1 MDYKKVKEKNLT
13 YFTGLLDE
21 SDDEHYVVA
30 QSEISH
36 RKRFEKILELGDFN
50 NKTLLDVGCG
60 IGGFF
65 DFLKEKG
72 INCDYTGVEINPRM
86 IETAQ
91 EKHPDIKDKFFVFD
105 IIEDNLNRQFD
116 YVISN
121 GPLNLKFASGMNM
134 DMTMRLIQ
142 EMVKL
147 AKIGIAITMT
157 SGLTRKPHPE
167 TFYYHPREILAETV
181 KFCANVRFDHTYLP
195 HDFALF
201 CYKKDLYDF

>member
-13 YFTGLLDE
+13 YFSGLLDE
-21 SDDEHYVVA
+21 SGDEHYVVA

-72 INCDYTGVEINPRM
+72 INCHYSGVDINPRM

-91 EKHPDIKDKFFVFD
+91 KKHPDIKDKFFVFD
-105 IIEDNLNRQFD
+105 IIEDNLDRPFD
-116 YVISN
+116 YVIAN
-121 GPLNLKFASGMNM
+121 GPLNLKFEPGMNM

-142 EMVKL
+142 AMVNL
-147 AKIGIAITMT
+147 AKTGIAVTMT
-157 SGLTRKPHPE
+157 SALTRKPSPG
-167 TFYYHPREILAETV
+167 TFYYHPLEILAETV
-181 KFCANVRFDHTYLP
+181 KFCANIRFDHTYLP
-195 HDFALF
+195 HDFTLF